1 MISDRALRRLISFVR
16 SMTELTE
23 LHIVNQEL
31 LEKYMGPLADSVRH
45 LKRLKVLNLRQS
57 ELRTREVGPLVPLLA
72 ESTNI

>member
-1 MISDRALRRLISFVR
+1 MISDRALRRLISFVK

-45 LKRLKVLNLRQS
+45 LKRLKVLNLR
-57 ELRTREVGPLVPLLA
+57 
-72 ESTNI
+72 